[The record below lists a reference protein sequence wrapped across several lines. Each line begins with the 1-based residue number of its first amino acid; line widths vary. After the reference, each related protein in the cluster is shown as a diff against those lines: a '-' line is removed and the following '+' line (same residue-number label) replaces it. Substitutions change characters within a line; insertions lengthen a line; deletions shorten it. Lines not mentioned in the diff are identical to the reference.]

1 MSVGPTIVIIGG
13 GQAGLQA
20 AWALREQK
28 FSGRIVLVG
37 EEASLPYQRPPLSKG
52 CIEGSQSTDDLLLR
66 PPRFFSDHDIE
77 VRTGERI
84 VSIDPVER
92 RAISASGSTI
102 PYDHLVLATGSRN
115 RLLNVD
121 GGRLEGVHYL
131 RSIEDAAA
139 VRHRLLKTNRLVI
152 IGGGFIGLEVAAVA
166 RKMGVQTTIVD
177 VAQRLMAR
185 AVSSLTSEYFH
196 DLHVGSGV
204 TIRYQTGIRTIV
216 GEQGAVTGA
225 LLDNGELLEADQ
237 VLVGIG
243 AVPNI
248 ELAQN
253 AGLDVNDGIVV
264 DEFLTASDPNISAIG
279 DCARFP
285 FGGGLARFESVQNA
299 VDQGRAIGAKL
310 AGRQKPYAAVPWFW
324 SDQGSSKLQ
333 IAGYAS
339 DHDEVLLSGELRDG
353 LFSVFCFRRGV
364 LVGVESVNRPLDHI
378 AARRMLQSGNRVTT
392 AQLLES
398 RFDLKTL
405 LSRIGNRAAGAG
417 A

>member
-20 AWALREQK
+20 TWALREQK
-28 FSGRIVLVG
+28 FGGRIVLVG

-52 CIEGSQSTDDLLLR
+52 FIEGSQSTDDLLLR
-66 PPRFFSDHDIE
+66 PSRFFSDHDIE

-84 VSIDPVER
+84 VSIDPAER
-92 RAISASGSTI
+92 RAISASGATI

-131 RSIEDAAA
+131 RSIEDALA
-139 VRHRLLKTNRLVI
+139 VRHHLLKTNRLVI
-152 IGGGFIGLEVAAVA
+152 VGGGFIGLEVAAVA

-196 DLHVGSGV
+196 DLHVRSGV
-204 TIRYQTGIRTIV
+204 AIRYQTGIRAIV
-216 GEQGAVTGA
+216 GEHGAVTGA
-225 LLDNGELLEADQ
+225 LLDNGEFLDADQ
-237 VLVGIG
+237 VLIGIG

-253 AGLDVNDGIVV
+253 AGLEVNDGIVV

-285 FGGGLARFESVQNA
+285 FGSGSARFESVQNA

-324 SDQGSSKLQ
+324 SDQGSAKLQ

-339 DHDEVLLSGELRDG
+339 DHDEVLLFGELRDG
-353 LFSVFCFRRGV
+353 LFSIFCFRRGV
-364 LVGVESVNRPLDHI
+364 LVGVESVNRPLDHMG
-378 AARRMLQSGNRVTT
+378 ARRVLQSGNRVTT
-392 AQLLES
+392 AQLLEF

-405 LSRIGNRAAGAG
+405 LSRIGNRAAGAD